1 MITMPARRPGRSA
14 RATRHSALLLDRERL
29 TRQLA
34 DEQFDVLV
42 VGGGITGVY
51 TALDAASR
59 GLRTALV
66 ERDDFA
72 SGTSS
77 KSSKM
82 VHGGLRYIEQGNI
95 DLVRHSLL
103 ERHRFRRNAPHLVHR
118 LPFLFPVLE
127 REGVFDA
134 RLAKGFEGL
143 LWTYDLVGGWRI
155 GKLHQRL
162 TVDEVLAHAPTLR
175 ADSLRGGLLYFD
187 SRADDAR
194 LTLTVARTAAALG
207 ATVLNGARVDALLTS
222 GGRACGAK
230 ATIDGEEIDI
240 RAHAVVNATGVWSDR
255 LDAMADPH
263 HTGQVRPAKGV
274 HIVVPW
280 HKLRI
285 GCTVTVPVPG
295 RARRATCTRWG
306 DTVVLGTTDTDY
318 QGSPDDVHCT
328 REEMEFLLD
337 GARTAFD
344 AELTPDDVLGSIGG
358 LRPLVGGK
366 EGSTLNMSRDHHITV
381 GPTGMVTVTG
391 GKLTTSRHMGELVID
406 KVLGVLGR
414 AALPGRGKTPR
425 SRTARL
431 PLLGGAGYDAE
442 AVAASGG
449 LAAHLGERY
458 GTEARFVHDLIAED
472 PSLSEPVVA
481 GLPYTRAEV
490 VYAARAELARS
501 VDDVLS
507 RRLRARLFARDASME
522 AAPEVGALLG
532 RELGLTPQQVEGQ
545 VAEYLTAVRHEKAVL
560 FGDPGHGASAVAG
573 SAGDHN
579 HEGAAA

>member
-1 MITMPARRPGRSA
+1 MITMPARKPGRSA
-14 RATRHSALLLDRERL
+14 RATRRSALLLDRERT
-29 TRQLA
+29 TRRLA

-42 VGGGITGVY
+42 VGGGITGAY

-95 DLVRHSLL
+95 ALVRHSLL

-127 REGVFDA
+127 QEGVFDP

-143 LWTYDLVGGWRI
+143 LWTYDLAGGWRI
-155 GKLHQRL
+155 GRLHQRL
-162 TVDEVLAHAPTLR
+162 TADEVLAHAPTLR
-175 ADSLRGGLLYFD
+175 ADSLKGGLMYFD

-194 LTLTVARTAAALG
+194 LTLTVARTAASLG
-207 ATVLNGARVDALLTS
+207 AAVLNGARADALLTS
-222 GGRACGAK
+222 GGRTCGAK
-230 ATIDGEEIDI
+230 ATVDGAEVDI

-255 LDAMADPH
+255 LDAMAEAG
-263 HTGQVRPAKGV
+263 HTARVRPAKGV

-285 GCTVTVPVPG
+285 DCTVTVPVPG

-318 QGSPDDVHCT
+318 RGSPDDVQCT
-328 REEMEFLLD
+328 REEMEFLLE

-344 AELTPDDVLGSIGG
+344 AELTPDDVIGSIGG

-366 EGSTLNMSRDHHITV
+366 QGATLDMSRDHRIAV
-381 GPTGMVTVTG
+381 GPSGMVTVTG
-391 GKLTTSRHMGELVID
+391 GKLTTSRHMGELVVD
-406 KVLGVLGR
+406 RVLGVLGDR
-414 AALPGRGKTPR
+414 GALSRTGRGRGPR
-425 SRTARL
+425 SRTVRL

-472 PSLSEPVVA
+472 PSLAEPVVA
-481 GLPYTRAEV
+481 GLPHTRAEV

-507 RRLRARLFARDASME
+507 RRLRARLFARDASAA
-522 AAPEVGALLG
+522 AAPAVGALLG
-532 RELGLTPQQVEGQ
+532 RELGLGAQQVQRQ
-545 VAEYLTAVRHEKAVL
+545 VTDYLDAVRHEKAVL
-560 FGDPGHGASAVAG
+560 FGDSETTGTPG
-573 SAGDHN
+573 D

>member
-1 MITMPARRPGRSA
+1 MITLPARKPGRSA
-14 RATRHSALLLDRERL
+14 RATRRSALLLDRERAA
-29 TRQLA
+29 RQLA
-34 DEQFDVLV
+34 DEPYDVLV

-51 TALDAASR
+51 TALDAVSR

-66 ERDDFA
+66 EKDDFA

-82 VHGGLRYIEQGNI
+82 VHGGLRYIEQGNVN
-95 DLVRHSLL
+95 LVRHSLL

-127 REGVFDA
+127 QEGVFDP

-162 TVDEVLAHAPTLR
+162 SVPQVLAHAPTLR
-175 ADSLRGGLLYFD
+175 SEHLRGGLLYFD

-222 GGRACGAK
+222 GGRASGARV
-230 ATIDGEEIDI
+230 TVDGQELEV
-240 RAHAVVNATGVWSDR
+240 RARAVVNATGVWSDR
-255 LDAMADPH
+255 LDAMAD
-263 HTGQVRPAKGV
+263 TGHSDQVRPAKGV

-285 GCTVTVPVPG
+285 DCTVTVPIPG

-318 QGSPDDVHCT
+318 TGSVDDVHCT
-328 REEMEFLLD
+328 REEMEFLLQ

-358 LRPLVGGK
+358 LRPLVGKK
-366 EGSTLNMSRDHHITV
+366 EGATLDMSRDHHITV

-391 GKLTTSRHMGELVID
+391 GKLTTSRHMGELVVD
-406 KVLGVLGR
+406 KVLGVLGQK
-414 AALPGRGKTPR
+414 AR
-425 SRTARL
+425 SRTVHL

-472 PSLSEPVVA
+472 PSLAEPVVA
-481 GLPYTRAEV
+481 SLPYTRAEV

-507 RRLRARLFARDASME
+507 RRLRARLFARDASAE

-532 RELGLTPQQVEGQ
+532 RELGLSDAEVERQVS
-545 VAEYLTAVRHEKAVL
+545 AYLDSVRHEKQVL
-560 FGDPGHGASAVAG
+560 FGDR
-573 SAGDHN
+573 
-579 HEGAAA
+579 EGAAA

>member
-1 MITMPARRPGRSA
+1 MITMPARKPGRSA
-14 RATRHSALLLDRERL
+14 RATRRTALLLDRER
-29 TRQLA
+29 TKRQLA
-34 DEQFDVLV
+34 DDQFDVLV

-51 TALDAASR
+51 AALDAVSR

-66 ERDDFA
+66 EKDDFA

-82 VHGGLRYIEQGNI
+82 VHGGLRYIEQGNVN
-95 DLVRHSLL
+95 LVRHSLL
-103 ERHRFRRNAPHLVHR
+103 ERHRFRKNAPHLVHR
-118 LPFLFPVLE
+118 LPFLFPILE
-127 REGVFDA
+127 QDGIFDP

-162 TVDEVLAHAPTLR
+162 TVPEVLAHAPTLR
-175 ADSLRGGLLYFD
+175 ADSLKGGLMYFD

-194 LTLTVARTAAALG
+194 LTLTIARTAAALG
-207 ATVLNGARVDALLTS
+207 ATILNGARVDALLTS

-230 ATIDGEEIDI
+230 AVIDGDEVEI

-255 LDAMADPH
+255 VDAMADERH
-263 HTGQVRPAKGV
+263 EDQVRPAKGV

-280 HKLRI
+280 HKVRI
-285 GCTVTVPVPG
+285 DCTVTVPIPG

-306 DTVVLGTTDTDY
+306 DTVVLGTTDNDY
-318 QGSPDDVHCT
+318 KGSADDVHCT
-328 REEMEFLLD
+328 REEMEFLLE

-344 AELTPDDVLGSIGG
+344 VDLTPDDVVGSIGG

-366 EGSTLNMSRDHHITV
+366 EGATLNMSRDHHISV

-414 AALPGRGKTPR
+414 KGSSAPK
-425 SRTARL
+425 SRTVNL

-472 PSLSEPVVA
+472 PSLAGPVVE

-507 RRLRARLFARDASME
+507 RRTRSRLFARDASAE

-532 RELGLTPQQVEGQ
+532 AELGLTDEEVERQVSD
-545 VAEYLTAVRHEKAVL
+545 YLASIRHEKTVL
-560 FGDPGHGASAVAG
+560 FEGTAAAT
-573 SAGDHN
+573 
-579 HEGAAA
+579 EGAAA

>member
-1 MITMPARRPGRSA
+1 MFSLPARTPGRASA
-14 RATRHSALLLDRERL
+14 ATRSSALLLDRER
-29 TRQLA
+29 TKRRLA
-34 DEQFDVLV
+34 DDQFDVLV
-42 VGGGITGVY
+42 IGGGITGVY
-51 TALDAASR
+51 TALDAVSR

-66 ERDDFA
+66 EKDDFA

-82 VHGGLRYIEQGNI
+82 VHGGLRYIEQGNVN
-95 DLVRHSLL
+95 LVRHSLL
-103 ERHRFRRNAPHLVHR
+103 ERHRFRKNAPHLVHR
-118 LPFLFPVLE
+118 LPFLFPILE
-127 REGVFDA
+127 KEGVFDP

-162 TVDEVLAHAPTLR
+162 TVPQVLAHAPTLR
-175 ADSLRGGLLYFD
+175 SEHLSGGLMYFD

-207 ATVLNGARVDALLTS
+207 ATILNGARVDALLTT
-222 GGRACGAK
+222 GGKARGARAV
-230 ATIDGEEIDI
+230 IDGDEVEI

-255 LDAMADPH
+255 VDAMADERH
-263 HTGQVRPAKGV
+263 ADRVRPAKGV

-280 HKLRI
+280 HKVRI
-285 GCTVTVPVPG
+285 DCTVTVPIPG

-306 DTVVLGTTDTDY
+306 DTVVLGTTDNDY

-328 REEMEFLLD
+328 RPEMEFLLE

-344 AELTPDDVLGSIGG
+344 ADLTPDDVLGSIGG
-358 LRPLVGGK
+358 LRPLVAGK
-366 EGSTLNMSRDHHITV
+366 EGATLDMSRDHHITV
-381 GPTGMVTVTG
+381 GPTGMVSVTG

-414 AALPGRGKTPR
+414 KAR
-425 SRTARL
+425 SRTVRL

-472 PSLSEPVVA
+472 PDLARPVVA

-507 RRLRARLFARDASME
+507 RRLRARLFARDASAE

-532 RELGLTPQQVEGQ
+532 RELGLTGAEVERQVSD
-545 VAEYLTAVRHEKAVL
+545 YLADVRHEKAVL
-560 FGDPGHGASAVAG
+560 FEEP
-573 SAGDHN
+573 
-579 HEGAAA
+579 EGAAA

>member
-1 MITMPARRPGRSA
+1 MITMPARKPGRSA
-14 RATRHSALLLDRERL
+14 RATRRTALLLDRRRT

-42 VGGGITGVY
+42 VGGGITGAY
-51 TALDAASR
+51 TALDAVSR

-82 VHGGLRYIEQGNI
+82 VHGGLRYIEQGNVN
-95 DLVRHSLL
+95 LVRHSLL

-127 REGVFDA
+127 KEGVFDP

-162 TVDEVLAHAPTLR
+162 TVDQVLAHAPTLR
-175 ADSLRGGLLYFD
+175 ADHLKGGLMYFD

-194 LTLTVARTAAALG
+194 LTLTIVRTAAALG

-230 ATIDGEEIDI
+230 AHIDGEEVEI
-240 RAHAVVNATGVWSDR
+240 RARAVVNATGVWTDR
-255 LDAMADPH
+255 LDSMAD
-263 HTGQVRPAKGV
+263 TGHRDQVRPAKGV

-285 GCTVTVPVPG
+285 DCTVTVPIPG

-306 DTVVLGTTDTDY
+306 DTVVLGTTDNDY
-318 QGSPDDVHCT
+318 HGSPDDVHCT
-328 REEMEFLLD
+328 RQEMEFLLE

-344 AELTPDDVLGSIGG
+344 VELTPDDVLGSIGG
-358 LRPLVGGK
+358 LRPLVGNK
-366 EGSTLNMSRDHHITV
+366 EGATLDMSRDHHITV

-406 KVLGVLGR
+406 KVAGVLGR
-414 AALPGRGKTPR
+414 KGLK
-425 SRTARL
+425 SRTTHL

-472 PSLSEPVVA
+472 PSLAEPVVA

-507 RRLRARLFARDASME
+507 RRLRARLFARDASAE

-532 RELGLTPQQVEGQ
+532 RELGLTDEQIDQQVSD
-545 VAEYLTAVRHEKAVL
+545 YLTSVRHEKAVL
-560 FGDPGHGASAVAG
+560 FGDA
-573 SAGDHN
+573 
-579 HEGAAA
+579 EGAAA

>member
-1 MITMPARRPGRSA
+1 MPARRPSRSA
-14 RATRHSALLLDRERL
+14 RATRRTALLLDRERT

-34 DEQFDVLV
+34 DDRFDVLV

-51 TALDAASR
+51 AALDAVSR

-66 ERDDFA
+66 EKDDFA

-82 VHGGLRYIEQGNI
+82 VHGGLRYIEQGNVN
-95 DLVRHSLL
+95 LVRHSLL

-127 REGVFDA
+127 QEGIFDP

-162 TVDEVLAHAPTLR
+162 TVPQVLAHAPTLR
-175 ADSLRGGLLYFD
+175 AEHLTGGLLYFD

-207 ATVLNGARVDALLTS
+207 ATVLNGARVTGLLTDS
-222 GGRACGAK
+222 GGRACGAR
-230 ATIDGEEIDI
+230 AVISGPDGGGSGGGTGGGTGGDEVEI
-240 RAHAVVNATGVWSDR
+240 RAEAVVNATGVWSDQVDS
-255 LDAMADPH
+255 LADARH
-263 HTGQVRPAKGV
+263 EGQVRPAKGV

-285 GCTVTVPVPG
+285 DCTVTVPIPG

-306 DTVVLGTTDTDY
+306 DTVVLGTTDNDY
-318 QGSPDDVHCT
+318 RGSVDDVHCT
-328 REEMEFLLD
+328 REEMEFLLE

-344 AELTPDDVLGSIGG
+344 ADLSPDDVVGSIGG

-366 EGSTLNMSRDHHITV
+366 EGATLDMSRDHRITV

-414 AALPGRGKTPR
+414 RGRTAPK
-425 SRTARL
+425 SRTVHL

-458 GTEARFVHDLIAED
+458 GTEARFVHDLIAQD
-472 PSLSEPVVA
+472 PSLAEPVVA

-501 VDDVLS
+501 VDDVLA
-507 RRLRARLFARDASME
+507 RRTRARLFARDASAD

-532 RELGLTPQQVEGQ
+532 KELGLTDEQVERQ
-545 VAEYLTAVRHEKAVL
+545 VSDYLASIRHEKTVL
-560 FGDPGHGASAVAG
+560 FQDR
-573 SAGDHN
+573 
-579 HEGAAA
+579 EGAAA

>member
-1 MITMPARRPGRSA
+1 MITMPARKPGRSA
-14 RATRHSALLLDRERL
+14 RATRKNALLLDRRR
-29 TRQLA
+29 TARQLA
-34 DEQFDVLV
+34 DDQYDVLV

-51 TALDAASR
+51 AALDAVSR

-66 ERDDFA
+66 EKDDFA

-82 VHGGLRYIEQGNI
+82 VHGGLRYIEQGNVN
-95 DLVRHSLL
+95 LVRHSLL
-103 ERHRFRRNAPHLVHR
+103 ERHRFRKNAPHLVHR
-118 LPFLFPVLE
+118 LPFLFPILE
-127 REGVFDA
+127 KEGVFDP

-162 TVDEVLAHAPTLR
+162 SVPEVLAHAPTLR
-175 ADSLRGGLLYFD
+175 AESLKGGLMYFD

-194 LTLTVARTAAALG
+194 LTLTIARTAAALG
-207 ATVLNGARVDALLTS
+207 ATILNGARVDALLTS
-222 GGRACGAK
+222 NGRACGAK
-230 ATIDGEEIDI
+230 AVIDGEEVEI

-255 LDAMADPH
+255 VDAMADKSH
-263 HTGQVRPAKGV
+263 EDQVRPAKGV

-280 HKLRI
+280 HKVRI
-285 GCTVTVPVPG
+285 DCTVTVPIPG

-306 DTVVLGTTDTDY
+306 DTVVLGTTDNDY
-318 QGSPDDVHCT
+318 RGSTDDVHCT
-328 REEMEFLLD
+328 REEMEFLLE
-337 GARTAFD
+337 GAKTAFD
-344 AELTPDDVLGSIGG
+344 ADLTPDDVVGSIGG

-366 EGSTLNMSRDHHITV
+366 EGATLNMSRDHHITV

-391 GKLTTSRHMGELVID
+391 GKLTTSRHMGELVVD

-414 AALPGRGKTPR
+414 KGRSAPK
-425 SRTARL
+425 SRTVNL

-449 LAAHLGERY
+449 IAAHLGERY

-472 PSLSEPVVA
+472 PALAEPVVP

-501 VDDVLS
+501 VDDVLA
-507 RRLRARLFARDASME
+507 RRTRSRLFARDASAA

-532 RELGLTPQQVEGQ
+532 AELGLTDEQVERQ
-545 VAEYLTAVRHEKAVL
+545 VSDYLASIRHEKTVL
-560 FGDPGHGASAVAG
+560 FEGTAAAT
-573 SAGDHN
+573 
-579 HEGAAA
+579 EGAAA